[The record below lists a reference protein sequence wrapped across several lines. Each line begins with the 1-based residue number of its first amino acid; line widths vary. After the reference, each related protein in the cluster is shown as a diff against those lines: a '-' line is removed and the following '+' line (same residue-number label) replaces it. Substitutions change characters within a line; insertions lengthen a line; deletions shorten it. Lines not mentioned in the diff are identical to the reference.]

1 MPDLKKKNVDIIAV
15 ASAAKVSIS
24 TVSRSYN
31 HPELVKPATR
41 KKIDAAVR
49 KLGYIRNRAAQT
61 IHGIR
66 SGTIGLVV
74 PTIDHTI
81 FAEVIQAFSDAVG
94 AEGFTILVASHGYDL
109 EKEYAVLRKFMEHR
123 VDGVAL
129 IGLDHSEETYQL
141 IESQGIPAISIWN
154 YDGSSRISCIG
165 ADNYLA
171 GQKAATHLLNLG
183 HREIGL
189 VFPPTS
195 DNDRA
200 RGRLVSAL
208 SVLSDANIEVPPRWR
223 IETPYS
229 LSEAKE
235 AVSKLL
241 DEGKC
246 PTALLCGN
254 DVLALGAIYA
264 AKRSGLDVPVNIS
277 VIGIGDFK
285 GSSEMEPNLTTIRL
299 PARRIGRIAGE
310 EISRSI
316 IEAQT
321 EVVRINCTIELIE
334 RETCQPVTGMVRSAL
349 PSK

>member
-1 MPDLKKKNVDIIAV
+1 MKDNKADIVAV
-15 ASAAKVSIS
+15 ALAAKVSIS

-109 EKEYAVLRKFMEHR
+109 EREYGVLRKFLEHR

-141 IESQGIPAISIWN
+141 IERQGIPAISIWN
-154 YDGSSRISCIG
+154 YDPASRISCVG
-165 ADNYLA
+165 ADNFAA
-171 GQKAATHLLNLG
+171 GQKAAAHIIALG
-183 HREIGL
+183 HRDIGL

-200 RGRLVSAL
+200 RGRLAGVL
-208 SVLSDANIEVPPRWR
+208 SVLSDATIDVPAIWR
-223 IETPYS
+223 IETTYS

-235 AVSKLL
+235 AVSQLL
-241 DEGKC
+241 DGPRR
-246 PTALLCGN
+246 PTALICAN

-264 AKRSGLDVPVNIS
+264 ATRSGLGVPDHIS
-277 VIGIGDFK
+277 VVGIGDFK
-285 GSSEMEPNLTTIRL
+285 GSREMEPNLTTVRL
-299 PARRIGRIAGE
+299 PARRIGQQAGE
-310 EISRSI
+310 EIARSI
-316 IEAQT
+316 INAQSQ
-321 EVVRINCTIELIE
+321 VVRINCDIELVE
-334 RETCQPVTGMVRSAL
+334 RETCRSV
-349 PSK
+349 